1 MPTPSV
7 ISKITAI
14 NGLVISTAAMLSILG
29 AVAYWFFYP
38 ASSGESLES
47 QVAFLMREHN
57 QGLVKELKEACRN
70 GEVALAEELQS
81 QLDTIQGTVTIK
93 AACAE

>member
-1 MPTPSV
+1 MPKPTI

-29 AVAYWFFYP
+29 GVAYWFFYP
-38 ASSGESLES
+38 ASKGETLES
-47 QVAFLMREHN
+47 QVSFLMREHTSS
-57 QGLVKELKEACRN
+57 LVKDLKAACMA
-70 GEVALAEELQS
+70 GEIALAEEKLAE
-81 QLDTIQGTVTIK
+81 LDTIRGTVTIK